1 MSEGPAGSV
10 RLIGAKVTF
19 VPMDEGASYSL
30 SEWDVEPG
38 AQGPPI
44 HIHHEHDEGFY
55 VMSGHFGFVL
65 DGVATYGKPGTHVLV
80 PKGHA
85 HSFWNAG
92 ARPGRLLLIVSPPGL
107 EQYFRA
113 LAAGLGEID
122 TQEASIVLRKK
133 LGQEHDV
140 EVVGPPT
147 GERIP
152 SSPSGERVRV
162 RGEEE

>member
-1 MSEGPAGSV
+1 VSEGHAGTI

-19 VPMDEGASYSL
+19 VPMDEGASYAL
-30 SEWDVEPG
+30 SEWEVEPG
-38 AQGPPI
+38 AQGPPV

-55 VMSGHFGFVL
+55 VMSGHFGFLL
-65 DGVATYGKPGTHVLV
+65 DGVTTYGKPGAHVLV

-122 TQEASIVLRKK
+122 TQEGSIALRKR
-133 LGQEHDV
+133 LGEEHDI

-147 GERIP
+147 G
-152 SSPSGERVRV
+152 
-162 RGEEE
+162 

>member
-1 MSEGPAGSV
+1 
-10 RLIGAKVTF
+10 
-19 VPMDEGASYSL
+19 
-30 SEWDVEPG
+30 
-38 AQGPPI
+38 
-44 HIHHEHDEGFY
+44 
-55 VMSGHFGFVL
+55 
-65 DGVATYGKPGTHVLV
+65 V

-122 TQEASIVLRKK
+122 TQEGSIALRKK
-133 LGQEHDV
+133 LGEDHDI

-147 GERIP
+147 G
-152 SSPSGERVRV
+152 
-162 RGEEE
+162 

>member
-1 MSEGPAGSV
+1 VSEEATDSV
-10 RLIGAKVTF
+10 QLIGARVTF
-19 VPMDEGASYSL
+19 VPVDEGTSYSL
-30 SEWDVEPG
+30 TEWDVEPRT
-38 AQGPPI
+38 QGPPI

-65 DGVATYGKPGTHVLV
+65 DGVTTYGKPGVHVLV

-113 LAAGLGEID
+113 LAAELGNID
-122 TQEASIVLRKK
+122 TQEASVPLRKK
-133 LGQEHDV
+133 LGEKYDL
-140 EVVGPPT
+140 EIVGPPA
-147 GERIP
+147 GP
-152 SSPSGERVRV
+152 PKGGSP
-162 RGEEE
+162 

>member
-1 MSEGPAGSV
+1 VSEGHAGTI

-19 VPMDEGASYSL
+19 VPMDEGASYAL
-30 SEWDVEPG
+30 SEWEVEPG
-38 AQGPPI
+38 AQGPPV

-55 VMSGHFGFVL
+55 VMSGHFGFLL
-65 DGVATYGKPGTHVLV
+65 DGVTTYGKPGAHILV

-122 TQEASIVLRKK
+122 TQEGSIALRKR
-133 LGQEHDV
+133 LGEEHDI

-147 GERIP
+147 G
-152 SSPSGERVRV
+152 
-162 RGEEE
+162 

>member
-1 MSEGPAGSV
+1 MSEGHAGTI

-19 VPMDEGASYSL
+19 VPMDEGASYAL
-30 SEWDVEPG
+30 SEWEVEPG
-38 AQGPPI
+38 AQGPPV

-55 VMSGHFGFVL
+55 VMSGHFGFLL
-65 DGVATYGKPGTHVLV
+65 DGVTTYGKPGAHVLV

-122 TQEASIVLRKK
+122 TQEGSIALRKR
-133 LGQEHDV
+133 LGEEHDI

-147 GERIP
+147 G
-152 SSPSGERVRV
+152 
-162 RGEEE
+162 